1 MSSAR
6 NFSIRVREVFV
17 HLTPYIGVPKALA
30 GLRVASAALADAEQE
45 AGR

>member
-1 MSSAR
+1 
-6 NFSIRVREVFV
+6 
-17 HLTPYIGVPKALA
+17 VPKALA